1 MDSETLK
8 NFLVVAG
15 GLGLA
20 MGLDGL
26 INTSSSPLCFRPCSP
41 PLLDTMSLI
50 WKRGQLFTPAVQ
62 GFLDLLLQNFGKT
75 E

>member
-1 MDSETLK
+1 
-8 NFLVVAG
+8 
-15 GLGLA
+15 

-26 INTSSSPLCFRPCSP
+26 INTSGSPLCFRPCSP

-75 E
+75 K

>member
-15 GLGLA
+15 GWGWPW
-20 MGLDGL
+20 GWTG
-26 INTSSSPLCFRPCSP
+26 SSTPAAVPLCFRPCSP